1 MKRAV
6 LVTVTLLLFLPMSA
20 VSMPAGVGSIGDSG
34 CSCHG
39 GVSDSVTV
47 NLSIDGL
54 PAAYVAGQAY
64 VLNITLSTTSDDHVN
79 RSSPNSGEY
88 RGFRM
93 IGAGEFTLH
102 QNATGVQLMDGGL
115 THTTDGAK
123 VNSTVWE
130 FTTTWIAPNSTAD
143 VTFTAYGMLASG
155 GDGAGGDVWATSNA
169 VTLGAEQPTGG
180 DIDEEADGSELP
192 GFGFAVA
199 CSATLLAALAS
210 RRNQSGL

>member
-1 MKRAV
+1 MMRAV
-6 LVTVTLLLFLPMSA
+6 LVVVTFLLFLPMSA
-20 VSMPAGVGSIGDSG
+20 VSMPAGVGSSGDSG
-34 CSCHG
+34 CACHG
-39 GVSDSVTV
+39 GASDSVSV

-64 VLNITLSTTSDDHVN
+64 VLNVTLSTNSDDPVN
-79 RSSPNSGEY
+79 RSSPDSGEY

-93 IGAGEFTLH
+93 IGAGEFALH
-102 QNATGVQLMDGGL
+102 QNATGVQLMDNGL

-130 FTTTWIAPNSTAD
+130 FGTTWTAPNSTAD

-155 GDGAGGDVWATSNA
+155 GGGPGGDVWATSNA
-169 VTLGAEQPTGG
+169 VTLAGEQPAGG
-180 DIDEEADGSELP
+180 NADEEADGSELP

-210 RRNQSGL
+210 RRNRSGL

>member
-1 MKRAV
+1 MMRAV
-6 LVTVTLLLFLPMSA
+6 LVVVTLMVFLPMSA
-20 VSMPAGVGSIGDSG
+20 VSMPAGVGSSGDSG

-39 GVSDSVTV
+39 GVSDSVSV

-64 VLNITLSTTSDDHVN
+64 VLNVTLSTTSDDLVN
-79 RSSPNSGEY
+79 RSSPDSGEY

-93 IGAGEFTLH
+93 IGAGEFTLN
-102 QNATGVQLMDGGL
+102 QNATGVQLMDDGL

-123 VNSTVWE
+123 VNSTVLE
-130 FTTTWIAPNSTAD
+130 FAMTWTAPNSTAD

-155 GDGAGGDVWATSNA
+155 GDGPGGDVWATSNA
-169 VTLGAEQPTGG
+169 ITLGAEQPAGG